1 MIGDGPDMKKAV
13 IDWDGEHLPAQ
24 LKKVPPGRY
33 CLEAVPRRF
42 GLDAEQERGLEQ
54 ALRQLDA
61 GEGKS
66 LAAVLSAIRSRR
78 KKS

>member
-1 MIGDGPDMKKAV
+1 MKKAV
-13 IDWDGEHLPAQ
+13 IDWDGEHLPEQ

-33 CLEAVPRRF
+33 CLEAVSRRS
-42 GLDAEQERGLEQ
+42 GLDAERERGLEQ
-54 ALRQLDA
+54 ALQQLDA

-66 LAAVLSAIRSRR
+66 LVAVLTTIRSRR